1 MQSQYWSQNSA
12 LKVRLIPNKS
22 PSSIISPKAPPKPLK
37 LEKPLKKEADLDKI
51 ANLEEEVKK
60 WKDFS
65 YQLAKEFD
73 EYRAQ
78 NDNKHT
84 KYAYEMCN

>member
-1 MQSQYWSQNSA
+1 M
-12 LKVRLIPNKS
+12 RLIPNKS
-22 PSSIISPKAPPKPLK
+22 PSSVISPKAPPKPLK
-37 LEKPLKKEADLDKI
+37 FEKLSKTSEVDLNKI
-51 ANLEEEVKK
+51 ANLEAEVKK

-78 NDNKHT
+78 NDGNTHT
-84 KYAYEMCN
+84 K

>member
-12 LKVRLIPNKS
+12 LKVRLIPKKS

-37 LEKPLKKEADLDKI
+37 LEKPLQMEADLDKI
-51 ANLEEEVKK
+51 ANLEAEVKK

-73 EYRAQ
+73 EYRA
-78 NDNKHT
+78 
-84 KYAYEMCN
+84 